1 MLGEHYQGIQS
12 LTAKLGGEH
21 LMAMELHQGH
31 DRLVNDANKALRL
44 SKSVVMSLDDLD
56 TEDWANTIPTA
67 AMSETDTAGEE
78 DPAEIDATKAADV
91 SIGKQ
96 SAASRSPGQT
106 PSTPATTQRLMRIVN
121 NLHSEITE
129 VIETI
134 YDNID
139 YRRADILVCL
149 PELGRALSGLMEDHT
164 QHIRHVRDL
173 ASKLDDHGLVKEVE
187 EGQVQLEDEV
197 NEAFRLV
204 EMFSMGEDW
213 VEGQDA
219 GDTTAYS
226 YDGPVLA
233 ATAAVTVT
241 ASCNPA
247 TQAGCETDTPASQD
261 RTETPAPRAG
271 TYTPASQTQARTSAN
286 LVGPALHTSDQ
297 QGEGLQ
303 LRASPDLLQVTENI
317 LEFSDAAKYSPSG
330 STEAVSHRG
339 QGEEPLSSNQTQEHP
354 ISSIGPGEM
363 LQHGPSTGTVATL
376 EATADVTTIMAY
388 TVGNPHAPTVG
399 NPHAPTISFHEAME
413 VPHCQASDHSA
424 REAATFSAH
433 SNHEATVVASV
444 HSACKSTM
452 LPDPNV
458 GTSQTDV
465 ASNPADKATTSA
477 VSNQPQHA
485 KLVALLLI
493 TFLTTTLILC
503 LYFATQSWQYNS
515 QPAETVQAYQ
525 VLHKQTE
532 DVCKATHLCHHLGG
546 ECGLEPCQLR
556 TNLKGPIP
564 ARWRESEESEFL
576 PSSPARQRLH
586 LQNQVWQTLLLT
598 ENQVWI
604 AFLCPTLKLYRN

>member
-1 MLGEHYQGIQS
+1 MLIQSMLEHVSLENTVNNMLRLVQHVMNLQEERSKEQGQASPLLRVLKELRSRVYRTINVIYSSIEHRKTDIQVYLPKLDDEVCNMLGEHYQGIQS
-12 LTAKLGGEH
+12 LTAKLGGDH
-21 LMAMELHQGH
+21 RMAMELHQGH

-67 AMSETDTAGEE
+67 AVSETDTAGEE
-78 DPAEIDATKAADV
+78 DPAEIDATTAADV

-226 YDGPVLA
+226 YDGPVLT

-261 RTETPAPRAG
+261 RTETPAPR
-271 TYTPASQTQARTSAN
+271 
-286 LVGPALHTSDQ
+286 H
-297 QGEGLQ
+297 
-303 LRASPDLLQVTENI
+303 
-317 LEFSDAAKYSPSG
+317 
-330 STEAVSHRG
+330 
-339 QGEEPLSSNQTQEHP
+339 
-354 ISSIGPGEM
+354 SSITNTGRDLG
-363 LQHGPSTGTVATL
+363 QFSWASTT
-376 EATADVTTIMAY
+376 
-388 TVGNPHAPTVG
+388 H
-399 NPHAPTISFHEAME
+399 F
-413 VPHCQASDHSA
+413 
-424 REAATFSAH
+424 R
-433 SNHEATVVASV
+433 
-444 HSACKSTM
+444 
-452 LPDPNV
+452 
-458 GTSQTDV
+458 
-465 ASNPADKATTSA
+465 PA
-477 VSNQPQHA
+477 
-485 KLVALLLI
+485 
-493 TFLTTTLILC
+493 
-503 LYFATQSWQYNS
+503 
-515 QPAETVQAYQ
+515 
-525 VLHKQTE
+525 
-532 DVCKATHLCHHLGG
+532 G
-546 ECGLEPCQLR
+546 
-556 TNLKGPIP
+556 
-564 ARWRESEESEFL
+564 
-576 PSSPARQRLH
+576 
-586 LQNQVWQTLLLT
+586 
-598 ENQVWI
+598 
-604 AFLCPTLKLYRN
+604 